1 MRIKRILGSLLFAA
15 CVLSSHASGNWSLQ
29 GVDYTVDTV
38 KHCVVGPGTTL
49 TVVDLKGPVVQ
60 RVFYTVTDLSNP
72 NVALKTI
79 CGNDELKTSYT
90 IPAMVT
96 NHADNKN
103 VYFAGVNADLFSSTG
118 PIGNTVVD
126 GEIYKIAKT
135 STDWFMV
142 AADADKKLYY
152 GQPYTTYRLYS
163 TATGQMSP
171 KGVNVAL
178 GSNDFIIYTSRF
190 GSNTGT
196 TSGNTG
202 VEVRLEPIDGGL
214 KSAGTTKMKVVT
226 AATSKLAN
234 SSIPADGFVL
244 SANASWYM
252 TPLQKLAVG
261 DTVEITP
268 TFTLNSTKIEN
279 IEQMAGGCP
288 VILVNGAIQNN
299 DGLLDHLTLRRPRT
313 SIGTDATGTKMVML
327 VVDGD
332 ALNAGVS
339 AGCGSKDLAAMMLA
353 VGCTNAI
360 NFDGGGSSTMYTS
373 SLGVQNVP
381 SDGGLR
387 KVRSGWF
394 ITTPNDGDEAIAT
407 IRYADFAKALA
418 VSESYTPVIYGY
430 NAVDL
435 LVNPSVSDYALSCR
449 KAGAAIST
457 DGKSVSFSKDGLY
470 NLIATQGSHSAI
482 LQVKV
487 GEGGTLLKGD
497 VNEDGI
503 VNVSDVTA
511 LVNRI
516 LGDLTYSD
524 SICDVNGD
532 GRVDVSDATA
542 IISLILN

>member
-1 MRIKRILGSLLFAA
+1 MKIKRIIGSLLFAA

-29 GVDYTVDTV
+29 GVDYSVDTV
-38 KHCVVGPGTTL
+38 KHCVIGPGTTL
-49 TVVDLKGPVVQ
+49 TIVDLKGPVVQ
-60 RVFYTVTDLSNP
+60 RVFYTVTDLTNT

-79 CGNDELKTSYT
+79 CGNNELKTNYT
-90 IPAMVT
+90 IPSMIT
-96 NHADNKN
+96 NHADSKN
-103 VYFAGVNADLFSSTG
+103 VYFAGVNADLFSTTG

-142 AADADKKLYY
+142 AADANKKLYY

-163 TATGQMSP
+163 SATGQMSP

-178 GSNDFIIYTSRF
+178 ASNDFIIYTSRF
-190 GSNTGT
+190 GANSGT
-196 TSGNTG
+196 TSGSTG
-202 VEVRLEPIDGGL
+202 VEVGLAPIDGGL
-214 KSAGTTKMKVVT
+214 KANGTTKMKVVT
-226 AATSKLAN
+226 APTSKLAN
-234 SSIPADGFVL
+234 MAIPAGGFVL
-244 SANASWYM
+244 SANATWYM

-268 TFTLNSTKIEN
+268 TFTLNSAIIEN
-279 IEQMAGGCP
+279 VEQMAGGCP
-288 VILVNGAIQNN
+288 VILVDGVIQNN
-299 DGLLDHLTLRRPRT
+299 DGLLDHLKIRRPRT
-313 SIGTDATGTKMVML
+313 SVGTDATGTKMVML

-332 ALNAGVS
+332 ALNADVS

-373 SLGVQNVP
+373 GLGVQNVP

-394 ITTPNDGDEAIAT
+394 ITTPNADDDKIAT
-407 IRYADFAKALA
+407 IRFADFAKTLA
-418 VSESYTPVIYGY
+418 TSESYTPVIYGY

-435 LVNPSVSDYALSCR
+435 LVNASVSDYTLSCR
-449 KAGAAIST
+449 KAGATISA
-457 DGKSVSFSKDGLY
+457 DGKSISFSKDGLY
-470 NLIATQGSHSAI
+470 NLIATRGELTAT

-487 GEGGTLLKGD
+487 GEGGTILKGD
-497 VNEDGI
+497 VNEDDK
-503 VNVSDVTA
+503 VDVRDVSA
-511 LVNRI
+511 LINRI
-516 LGDLTYSD
+516 LGDMSYSD
-524 SICDVNGD
+524 TVCDVNAD

-542 IISLILN
+542 LISLMLS